1 MFRNPHL
8 AYQRIDTLFPIAFF
22 PVSFLPPAGPLLWA
36 GLCYLN
42 PGFMIIKNIE
52 AKIRLATFISLGS
65 LLTSLMIVGMICL
78 YAFKLVSNAQKSIY
92 LLDNNIPI
100 LARQTDIQMNRP
112 AEYRAHVDLFHSLF
126 FSLTPDDNYMEY
138 QMKRAMYLVD
148 ESGMQQY
155 NNLKENGFFNSI
167 LSSSSVLTLQT
178 DSVAV
183 DMPRLYFRYYGKL
196 RIDRRS
202 STVVRSLI
210 TEGYLKDIPRSD
222 NNPHGV
228 LITNWKTLE
237 NKDLQ
242 DVEKNSF

>member
-1 MFRNPHL
+1 
-8 AYQRIDTLFPIAFF
+8 
-22 PVSFLPPAGPLLWA
+22 
-36 GLCYLN
+36 
-42 PGFMIIKNIE
+42 MIIKNIE
-52 AKIRLATFISLGS
+52 AKVRLATFVAAGS
-65 LLTSLMIVGMICL
+65 FVTALIIVAMNSL
-78 YAFKLVSNAQKSIY
+78 YAFKLVSNAQKTIY
-92 LLDNNIPI
+92 ILDNNVPI
-100 LARQTDIQMNRP
+100 LARQTDMQMNRP

-138 QMKRAMYLVD
+138 QMKKAMYLVD
-148 ESGMQQY
+148 ESGMRQY
-155 NNLKENGFFNSI
+155 NDLKENGFFNSI

-178 DSVAV
+178 DSISV
-183 DMPRLYFRYYGKL
+183 DMPKHYFRFYGKL
-196 RIDRRS
+196 KIDRRS